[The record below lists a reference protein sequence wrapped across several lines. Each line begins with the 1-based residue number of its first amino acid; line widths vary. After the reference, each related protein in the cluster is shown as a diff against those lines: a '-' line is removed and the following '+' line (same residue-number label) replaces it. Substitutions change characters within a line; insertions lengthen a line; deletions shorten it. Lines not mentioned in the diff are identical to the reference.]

1 MAGITDRPFR
11 QLCRTM
17 GADMATAEMISANPA
32 LYHSRKTRLRRNHDG
47 EDAPRIVQI
56 AGADPV
62 MLAEAARFNIDQ
74 GAEIIDINM
83 GCPAKKVC
91 NALAGSA
98 LLRNEALVARIL
110 EAVVRASS
118 VPVTL
123 KLRTGWDPQHRNG
136 VRVAVLAEAAGIQR
150 LAVHGRTRAD
160 AYRGEAEYDTI
171 AAIKA
176 RVGIPV
182 FANGDI
188 TSAPGA
194 ARVLRDTGAD
204 GVMIGR
210 GAQGN
215 PWLFGQI
222 RHYLHTGE
230 LLPEPGPAEVGRVL
244 QRHLEG
250 LYDFYGEY
258 SGVRI
263 ARKHIGWYSRRLPGG
278 ERLRARAN
286 RAQLPTEQL
295 RLVREYCRPAAAR
308 PAMDIAA

>member
-1 MAGITDRPFR
+1 
-11 QLCRTM
+11 
-17 GADMATAEMISANPA
+17 MATAEMISANPA
-32 LYHSRKTRLRRNHDG
+32 LYNSRKTQLRRNHDG
-47 EDAPRIVQI
+47 EDSPRIVQI
-56 AGADPV
+56 AGADPA
-62 MLAEAARFNIDQ
+62 MMAEAARFNIDQ

-98 LLRNEALVARIL
+98 LLRDETLVARIL
-110 EAVVRASS
+110 DAVVRASS

-123 KLRTGWDPQHRNG
+123 KLRTGWDLQHRNA
-136 VRVAVLAEAAGIQR
+136 VRVAIMAEAAGIQR
-150 LAVHGRTRAD
+150 LAVHGRTRACG
-160 AYRGEAEYDTI
+160 YRGEAEYDTI
-171 AAIKA
+171 AEIKT

-182 FANGDI
+182 FVNGDI
-188 TSAPGA
+188 DSAPA
-194 ARVLRDTGAD
+194 AVRVLRYTGAD

-222 RHYLHTGE
+222 RHYLDTGE

-244 QRHLEG
+244 QRHLES
-250 LYDFYGEY
+250 LYGFYGEY

-278 ERLRARAN
+278 GRLRERAN
-286 RAQLPTEQL
+286 RAQQPAEQL

-308 PAMDIAA
+308 TPMDLAA